1 MFNVSDFRVPKMQQ
15 IPSESRLQTKMLSL
29 VPLLLHRQG
38 DPNQAGGPEL
48 QNREEGP
55 QSEPPPIQPFQAAV
69 PELPEG
75 QTRDSDTGNNATT
88 LNQDK
93 SPLSSSIYIEVTNV
107 QSSLELTPITGNT
120 FKCVLIL
127 SHMCIQCALLT
138 LKIVQL

>member
-1 MFNVSDFRVPKMQQ
+1 MYQTSGCPKCNKS
-15 IPSESRLQTKMLSL
+15 PVNLDSKPRCC
-29 VPLLLHRQG
+29 PLLLHRQG
-38 DPNQAGGPEL
+38 DPNQAGGPQL
-48 QNREEGP
+48 QNGEEGP
-55 QSEPPPIQPFQAAV
+55 QSEPPPLQSFQVAV

-75 QTRDSDTGNNATT
+75 QTGDSDTGNNATT

-107 QSSLELTPITGNT
+107 QSSLELTPSTGNT

-127 SHMCIQCALLT
+127 SHMCIQCALT